1 MTENILINC
10 KLTSGENAQKSELNL
25 SKRRDEVE
33 EPPREEKLLQQP
45 LETDPLPRT
54 APSRNPRALGFV
66 TVSTETPPIT
76 QGQTGGSQP
85 SPLAHLKGSVQRS
98 FPGAGCSGTA
108 CAGSP
113 CPEPRCASSC
123 SLSPRPH
130 PAQRRSWD
138 QPPAPCPSLRTQI
151 IQQALWDAT
160 QGQCPTA
167 PLPSLAPSCPV
178 PARGTGFAL
187 EALRCEIHQGLSPA
201 CRHRGAG
208 SCFPATPA
216 LGKSRE
222 PQSSG
227 AE

>member
-33 EPPREEKLLQQP
+33 EAPREEKLLQQP

-151 IQQALWDAT
+151 IQQALLGRDPRA
-160 QGQCPTA
+160 
-167 PLPSLAPSCPV
+167 V
-178 PARGTGFAL
+178 PN
-187 EALRCEIHQGLSPA
+187 SPA
-201 CRHRGAG
+201 SLPRPLLPRASTRDGFRVGGTAM
-208 SCFPATPA
+208 
-216 LGKSRE
+216 
-222 PQSSG
+222 
-227 AE
+227 